1 MISTRAAWQLQ
12 NIAQQPTKFSMADS
26 DSQDAAARDRIIS
39 HMNKDHHDSI
49 SRYLQYW
56 GKVSLLPAHDG
67 RMTDI
72 TLSSMTLSCHGRD
85 YRVPFEP
92 AMTSYREARERVVEL
107 DKECRKAL
115 GHSDVTVKQY
125 IPPNTPMY
133 MTEIAIIS
141 ATFLA
146 YSQRWWF
153 AAGGPVGHIW
163 PAFARFSW
171 AIQPWVIGLMVLI
184 HGTEAVHFA
193 SSRLLHHSVN
203 PRSRVFW
210 LWAASFFI
218 EGVFA
223 LRRFDEH
230 VKTLRLKQKH

>member
-1 MISTRAAWQLQ
+1 
-12 NIAQQPTKFSMADS
+12 
-26 DSQDAAARDRIIS
+26 
-39 HMNKDHHDSI
+39 
-49 SRYLQYW
+49 
-56 GKVSLLPAHDG
+56 
-67 RMTDI
+67 
-72 TLSSMTLSCHGRD
+72 
-85 YRVPFEP
+85 
-92 AMTSYREARERVVEL
+92 MTSYREARERVVEL

-218 EGVFA
+218 EVCTGGQKESSVSGMRGTICCNIATWFSSIA
-223 LRRFDEH
+223 N
-230 VKTLRLKQKH
+230 TLRFGRESSLSGVLMNT